1 MMAKICPRVPPSQP
15 CAWHA
20 FVHHSKRV
28 WNTETLLCCHS
39 CQTVSFLFVNETH
52 GNLDYSIQMCTA
64 FKKAHSQL
72 RKQASLSLYVI
83 GQDNGGIGEDLVY
96 LR

>member
-1 MMAKICPRVPPSQP
+1 MLLSIIRRGCGIQ
-15 CAWHA
+15 
-20 FVHHSKRV
+20 KR
-28 WNTETLLCCHS
+28 CCVARS